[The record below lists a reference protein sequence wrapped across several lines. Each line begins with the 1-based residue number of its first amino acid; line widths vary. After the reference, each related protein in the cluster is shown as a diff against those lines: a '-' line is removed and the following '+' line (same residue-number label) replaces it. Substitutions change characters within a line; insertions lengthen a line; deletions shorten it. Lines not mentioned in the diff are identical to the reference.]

1 MATQSKVVIYNN
13 GTVIPIDVTQAR
25 IFQATTK
32 VVLELI

>member
-1 MATQSKVVIYNN
+1 MATQSRVAIYNT
-13 GTVIPIDVTQAR
+13 GTVFPLSTTQAR